1 MDRPR
6 GAEDDG
12 TVGRGASA
20 VAVTRRARPIGLL
33 ELRALEQAADVRW
46 PVGEKGRP
54 GGDNFSAPALH
65 DRLAGPPDAGRTLAR
80 VGMMSRVRDKKVTVA
95 DLLAAGGIS
104 RATLYRWTERGLVP
118 APEGYEPGQR
128 GPLAVYPPL
137 ALTRIQEIRAL
148 LDEGFTLAAIEKRLA
163 KLSHM

>member
-1 MDRPR
+1 
-6 GAEDDG
+6 
-12 TVGRGASA
+12 
-20 VAVTRRARPIGLL
+20 
-33 ELRALEQAADVRW
+33 
-46 PVGEKGRP
+46 
-54 GGDNFSAPALH
+54 
-65 DRLAGPPDAGRTLAR
+65 
-80 VGMMSRVRDKKVTVA
+80 MMSRVRDKKVTVA

-118 APEGYEPGQR
+118 APEGYEPGRR

>member
-1 MDRPR
+1 
-6 GAEDDG
+6 
-12 TVGRGASA
+12 
-20 VAVTRRARPIGLL
+20 
-33 ELRALEQAADVRW
+33 
-46 PVGEKGRP
+46 
-54 GGDNFSAPALH
+54 
-65 DRLAGPPDAGRTLAR
+65 
-80 VGMMSRVRDKKVTVA
+80 MMSRVRDKKVTVA

-163 KLSHM
+163 KLSHT

>member
-1 MDRPR
+1 VT
-6 GAEDDG
+6 G
-12 TVGRGASA
+12 
-20 VAVTRRARPIGLL
+20 TRRARPIGLL
-33 ELRALEQAADVRW
+33 ELRALEQAADIVREGALASRRK
-46 PVGEKGRP
+46 VRP

-80 VGMMSRVRDKKVTVA
+80 LGMMSRVRDKKVTVA

-163 KLSHM
+163 KLSHT

>member
-1 MDRPR
+1 MRSCVLVTALMFACGPQPR
-6 GAEDDG
+6 G
-12 TVGRGASA
+12 
-20 VAVTRRARPIGLL
+20 
-33 ELRALEQAADVRW
+33 VRW

-80 VGMMSRVRDKKVTVA
+80 LGMMSRVRDKKVTV
-95 DLLAAGGIS
+95 S

-163 KLSHM
+163 KLSHV